1 MNLHALRIFNDVSK
15 TGSITRSAQNLL
27 LSQPAVTAQIR
38 NLEREL
44 GLKLVEAREGI
55 SVLPKQGSFWL
66 SIRSGYSQ
74 WKLKSRASWLR

>member
-15 TGSITRSAQNLL
+15 TGSITRSAGNLL

-44 GLKLVEAREGI
+44 GMKLIEANGRNI
-55 SVLPKQGSFWL
+55 
-66 SIRSGYSQ
+66 
-74 WKLKSRASWLR
+74 